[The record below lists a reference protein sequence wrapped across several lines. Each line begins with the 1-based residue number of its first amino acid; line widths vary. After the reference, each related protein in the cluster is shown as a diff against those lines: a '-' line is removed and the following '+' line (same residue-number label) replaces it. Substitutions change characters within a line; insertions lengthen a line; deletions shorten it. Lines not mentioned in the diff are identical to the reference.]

1 VGVPNINIPVLL
13 RLIYVRYGRDGRW
26 STERG
31 EKSWPSFFYRK
42 DVLVDEANSSTFS
55 LTLIHFGT
63 IL

>member
-26 STERG
+26 STERR

-42 DVLVDEANSSTFS
+42 DVLVDEVNSSTFP

-63 IL
+63 IM

>member
-1 VGVPNINIPVLL
+1 VLL

-63 IL
+63 IM